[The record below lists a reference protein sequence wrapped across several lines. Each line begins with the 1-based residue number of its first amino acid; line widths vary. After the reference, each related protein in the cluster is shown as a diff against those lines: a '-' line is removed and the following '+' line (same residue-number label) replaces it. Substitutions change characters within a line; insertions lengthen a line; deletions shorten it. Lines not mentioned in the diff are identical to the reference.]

1 MNNRI
6 ISVSSAPYDG
16 YDFPVVLESLARC
29 GVSHVEPA
37 FIVGYTEPFGEED
50 FLPEKA
56 IQYLNCL
63 KASGLACYAFS
74 SHIDLGRD
82 DAVDVFTRRMEFAAY
97 LGAKVINT
105 NAAARSNETKFFK
118 NIERLIPLAEQL
130 DLMIGL
136 ENPGDGSDNLIN
148 VAQDG
153 KVLIDKLNSPYVRLN
168 YDAANTASHR
178 PEGGRAGVNPC
189 QDALDAMP
197 WCGHVHIKDLNITS
211 SGYYFMQ
218 IGEGEIG
225 CESILEAII
234 PTLLNVSIEIPLRL
248 HRDKNAQPVRREKPV
263 PIAEIEA
270 VVSKS
275 VQFVESVLHC
285 SSDARQSS

>member
-16 YDFPVVLESLARC
+16 YDFPIILESLARC

-37 FIVGYTEPFGEED
+37 FIVGYTEPFGEEA
-50 FLPEKA
+50 FSPEKA
-56 IQYLNCL
+56 IQYLNWL
-63 KASGLACYAFS
+63 KESGLACYAFS

-82 DAVDVFTRRMEFAAY
+82 DAVDVFMKRMDFAAY

-105 NAAARSNETKFFK
+105 NAAARSNETKFFN
-118 NIERLIPLAEQL
+118 NIERLIVHAEKL

-148 VAQDG
+148 VAKDG
-153 KVLIDKLNSPYVRLN
+153 KALIDRLNNPYVRLN

-178 PEGGRAGVNPC
+178 PEGSNAGVNPR

-197 WCGHVHIKDLNITS
+197 WCGHVHIKDLNIAS
-211 SGYYFMQ
+211 SGYYFTP

-225 CESILEAII
+225 CEKILEAII
-234 PTLLNVSIEIPLRL
+234 PTTLNVSIEIPLRL
-248 HRDKNAQPVRREKPV
+248 HRDKNAQPVRRETPV
-263 PIAEIEA
+263 SIAEIEA

-275 VQFVESVLHC
+275 VQFVEKILR
-285 SSDARQSS
+285 A